1 MALQL
6 SMHESMEVH
15 EMLNFKTVCATKSK
29 LMQGLVFDQ
38 ELKSLLQK
46 DVEQS
51 TNAIKI
57 LQGLENNT
65 TQQ

>member
-6 SMHESMEVH
+6 STHESMEVH

-51 TNAIKI
+51 INAIKI
-57 LQGLENNT
+57 LQGLENKT

>member
-6 SMHESMEVH
+6 STHESMEVH

>member
-1 MALQL
+1 MTLQL

-51 TNAIKI
+51 INAIKI
-57 LQGLENNT
+57 LQGLENKT